1 MNAATVPFNQ
11 VNPMFVFAVRG
22 LASLEGAEK
31 KTEMLRHRSAFR
43 VTLEAAGVDLSNLA
57 AKPRS
62 TARGSLVCWYDM
74 TGEALRLFFV
84 SDDDLDETTS
94 QALEL
99 LNGAVIG
106 DWENHPIEDV
116 DASLRLM
123 ALMGTGGATAAALFE
138 AHVVPNAGRYD
149 DDFPCPTLEDLEELW
164 CTWRAHYRGGT
175 TAAPDDI
182 DAWIMRT
189 YAFAI

>member
-1 MNAATVPFNQ
+1 MNAASILFNQ

-22 LASLEGAEK
+22 LASLESAEK
-31 KTEMLRHRSAFR
+31 KAEMLRHRSAFR
-43 VTLEAAGVDLSNLA
+43 VTLEAAGVDLSRLA
-57 AKPRS
+57 DKPRG
-62 TARGSLVCWYDM
+62 TERGSLVCWYDM

-84 SDDDLDETTS
+84 GDDDLDDTTA

-99 LNGAVIG
+99 LNGTIVG

-116 DASLRLM
+116 DASIRLM
-123 ALMGTGGATAAALFE
+123 ALMGTGGATAAELYE
-138 AHVVPNAGRYD
+138 KHVVPNADRYD
-149 DDFPCPTLEDLEELW
+149 DDFTAPTVEDLEELW
-164 CTWRAHYRGGT
+164 CTWRAHYRGGS